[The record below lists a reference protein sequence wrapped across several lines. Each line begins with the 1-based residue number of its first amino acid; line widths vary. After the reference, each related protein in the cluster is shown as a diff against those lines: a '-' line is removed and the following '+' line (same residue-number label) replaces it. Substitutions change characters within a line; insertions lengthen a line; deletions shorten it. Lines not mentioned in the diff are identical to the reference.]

1 MAHHHK
7 LLGAA
12 LLLPALLL
20 LALFT
25 YYPALGTL
33 WDSFYSTPRNTRPA
47 VFVGMDQFATLMDDP
62 VFWQALYNNII
73 YAVVTVPLSC
83 VIALAM
89 ALIVNAGIRAQG
101 LVRAAYF
108 IPTILPM
115 VAVADVWLF
124 FYAPDYGLLDS
135 ALAVFGIQGKNWT
148 GDPSTALGA
157 IMAVTVWKEA
167 GLFMIFYLAAL
178 QQIPTN
184 LVEAAKLEG
193 ANAWQRLYKVVLP
206 LIMPTTLFVV
216 INATINAIR
225 MVDHVFIMTKGGP
238 DNASV
243 LLLYYIYRVAFM
255 YWDTGYGAAVS
266 VVVLATL
273 AIIAIFQFVFADKRI
288 HYR

>member
-1 MAHHHK
+1 M
-7 LLGAA
+7 
-12 LLLPALLL
+12 LLPALLL

-62 VFWQALYNNII
+62 VFWRALYNNII

>member
-1 MAHHHK
+1 M
-7 LLGAA
+7 
-12 LLLPALLL
+12 LLPALLL